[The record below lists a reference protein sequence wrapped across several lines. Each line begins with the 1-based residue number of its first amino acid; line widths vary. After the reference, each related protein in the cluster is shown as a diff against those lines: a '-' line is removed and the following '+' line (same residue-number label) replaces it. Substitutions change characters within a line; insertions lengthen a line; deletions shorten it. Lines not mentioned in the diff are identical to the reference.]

1 MNHHLSWISISKK
14 SGCFGPKPHLLSL
27 LGKPLVKLGGQG
39 AHFLYRVFGGG
50 ALRDPFPKE
59 FSDVILDIITRQFGM
74 SVQCLLGL
82 ASWDQN
88 MCVIYNYI
96 YTVYIYIIFPV
107 YKAHFW

>member
-96 YTVYIYIIFPV
+96 YIYYIIFPV